1 MCVIGPKT
9 IFTRLES
16 NVEKSMGL
24 VKILIYLVIIVG
36 FFVFITT
43 LLIEGGEPVVDHN
56 HIL

>member
-1 MCVIGPKT
+1 
-9 IFTRLES
+9 
-16 NVEKSMGL
+16 MGL